1 MATMQN
7 ASHLGVRPST
17 VQAVNPIQQQMV
29 QPQQQQF
36 HPQYPNQQQTTYQ
49 PNLFQQPMQ
58 PQYQPQYRK
67 QPPQSI
73 SDVYSD
79 EEAISQK
86 EKMDDLLS
94 KINGDGAIYNSKDA
108 GTIEQLIA
116 AMNYVAGFIVNVD
129 DWIPKGKEKY
139 APSIRDNATKI
150 STVLRKFS
158 DQISKLA

>member
-1 MATMQN
+1 MPIGQN
-7 ASHLGVRPST
+7 RPMMRP
-17 VQAVNPIQQQMV
+17 VY
-29 QPQQQQF
+29 PQQQGYTQNNAQYQQQGIPNQMPNYYPQQGQN
-36 HPQYPNQQQTTYQ
+36 PQYQQQGYA
-49 PNLFQQPMQ
+49 

-79 EEAISQK
+79 EEAISQQ

-116 AMNYVAGFIVNVD
+116 AMNNVAGFMC
-129 DWIPKGKEKY
+129 
-139 APSIRDNATKI
+139 
-150 STVLRKFS
+150 
-158 DQISKLA
+158 

>member
-1 MATMQN
+1 MPIGQN
-7 ASHLGVRPST
+7 RPMMRP
-17 VQAVNPIQQQMV
+17 VY
-29 QPQQQQF
+29 PQQQQGYTQNNAQYQQQGIPNQMPNYYPQQGQN
-36 HPQYPNQQQTTYQ
+36 PQYQQQGYA
-49 PNLFQQPMQ
+49 

-79 EEAISQK
+79 EEAISQQ